1 MFLNEM
7 EFRVLTK
14 ALTIAECKNISKI
27 LIDAGFEIIDLLE
40 ANVVMTKD
48 GSIIN
53 KVYIFCCK
61 GATVDFLEFESQN
74 KYEEINYEVVRTLM

>member
-14 ALTIAECKNISKI
+14 VLTIAECKNISKI
-27 LIDAGFEIIDLLE
+27 LIDTGFEIIDLLE
-40 ANVVMTKD
+40 ANVVMPKD

-61 GATVDFLEFESQN
+61 GETVDFLEFKSKN
-74 KYEEINYEVVRTLM
+74 NYEEINYEGIRTLM